1 MTHSP
6 QSLQRAPTSWTL
18 SRSPQGRSQH
28 PIRVGVLALQGDFLE
43 HVQVLDHLGVEARE
57 VRLPQEL
64 EEVQALILP
73 GGESTTM
80 VRLLDLHDLREP
92 VCRRIREG
100 MPAWGTCAGLILLAR
115 ELQEKSPTPLGLMDL
130 QVVRNAYG
138 RQVNSFE
145 TNVSVPALGEEPFH
159 AVFIR
164 APAIVGCGPGVE
176 ILARLD
182 DGTPVAARQGNIL
195 VTAFHPELTPDMRLH
210 SYFLTM
216 TEPNDR
222 GAG

>member
-1 MTHSP
+1 
-6 QSLQRAPTSWTL
+6 
-18 SRSPQGRSQH
+18 
-28 PIRVGVLALQGDFLE
+28 VGVLALQGDFQE
-43 HVQVLDHLGVEARE
+43 HVQVVSHLGAQTRE

-73 GGESTTM
+73 GGESTSM
-80 VRLLDLHDLREP
+80 VRLLDLHGLREP

-115 ELQEKSPTPLGLMDL
+115 EIREKNPAPLGLMDV
-130 QVVRNAYG
+130 QVARNAYG
-138 RQVNSFE
+138 RQADSFE
-145 TNVSVPALGEEPFH
+145 TDVSFPALGEKPFH

-176 ILARLD
+176 VLARLD

-210 SYFLTM
+210 SYFLAM
-216 TEPNDR
+216 AGMSDDR
-222 GAG
+222 